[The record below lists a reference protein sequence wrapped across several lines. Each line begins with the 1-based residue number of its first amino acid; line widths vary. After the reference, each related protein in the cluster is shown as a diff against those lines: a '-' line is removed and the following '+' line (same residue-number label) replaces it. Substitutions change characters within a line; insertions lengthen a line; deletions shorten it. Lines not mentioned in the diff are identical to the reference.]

1 MHSFDSTAPYLVRT
15 CRFCNLAILAGNLII
30 FTGHSRIPLEWSVL
44 HIHPHGVVI
53 QLAPLVVC
61 DTTAR
66 THNTHT
72 HTHTHTHPFS
82 LSRGKFKRLAEIG
95 ESQNTLPQIATFLT
109 PAVDLLTSLI
119 SLYMYSQLRNW
130 WLTKTKWMVVTWR
143 CVALSLM

>member
-1 MHSFDSTAPYLVRT
+1 MHSFDSTAPYLVRIHIGSVT
-15 CRFCNLAILAGNLII
+15 WLLILAGNLII
-30 FTGHSRIPLEWSVL
+30 LRQSHSIGIKCPTYTPTRSSNSISTFGHLW
-44 HIHPHGVVI
+44 HN
-53 QLAPLVVC
+53 
-61 DTTAR
+61 R
-66 THNTHT
+66 TSTY
-72 HTHTHTHPFS
+72 THTHTHPFS